1 MFSSYTVREVDGL
14 LNTKL
19 HFLNI
24 EIPDQPQIIIQVFY
38 MFDIIYVLHDL
49 FKIMA
54 GGDLQ

>member
-1 MFSSYTVREVDGL
+1 MFSSYTVREVDRL

-19 HFLNI
+19 HFFNI